1 MTSFLPTARLLPLLV
16 VVAVFMLGARGYDF
30 YKGWGASSY
39 AEEETKAALHLP
51 RPKLPAEE
59 VAKLNPPT
67 QVDTK
72 TIEHTAPTKPVA
84 PVSTPAPAP
93 AASTPAPAPAPE
105 AAADTTAKAD
115 APELPERFTASE
127 VQVLQ
132 NLSLRRNE
140 LDARA
145 AELDQRQA
153 LLSAAEAAAD
163 QKIKELE
170 ALRAE
175 IQGLIKNVD
184 DQQNNRIASMV
195 KMYETMK
202 PREAAAILEKL
213 DMGVTLDIL
222 ERMKESKSAPILAS
236 MDPARAGE
244 VTVEMSRRSDL
255 PKLPE

>member
-39 AEEETKAALHLP
+39 AEEDTKAALHAP
-51 RPKLPAEE
+51 RPKLSAEE
-59 VAKLNPPT
+59 AAKLNPPAK
-67 QVDTK
+67 VDTK
-72 TIEHTAPTKPVA
+72 TIEHTAPTKHIE
-84 PVSTPAPAP
+84 PVSTP
-93 AASTPAPAPAPE
+93 TPAPAEGDKPTGKAPE
-105 AAADTTAKAD
+105 ATAEAKPN